1 MSALIRYRGFL
12 GDATASFYCAQLVR
26 QSFSAIPLVDV
37 LSQVIAIQFL
47 HRKGFIHR
55 DIKPENIFLDD
66 EGHLVLADLGLSEK
80 IAPLTSGRAGRSTF
94 LTWDRV
100 ARGHLGDEFPF
111 LWANATNPF
120 STRGISGTHWYS
132 APEIFRAEKYSF
144 GVDYWSIGVI
154 YHELVTG
161 HVSESNSYNSQLYL
175 SRQIPFD
182 TSTKYPESLRLVLD
196 FTTRSGQLKFLAD
209 WQVEELRTVG
219 LRRLALSSIVSFHRR
234 FCAISQTAATNRFP
248 KSNNPSSSTQCNS
261 LFAFLRLA

>member
-1 MSALIRYRGFL
+1 MCGLIRHRGFL
-12 GDATASFYCAQLVR
+12 GNDIASFYCAQLVR
-26 QSFSAIPLVDV
+26 QRTLRTAPTDV

-47 HRKGFIHR
+47 HRNGFIHR

-94 LTWDRV
+94 LTWERV
-100 ARGHLGDEFPF
+100 ARGHLGDDFPF
-111 LWANATNPF
+111 LWVGTANPF

-161 HVSESNSYNSQLYL
+161 HVGTPRSNFIQLPFIP
-175 SRQIPFD
+175 QIPFD
-182 TSTKYPESLRLVLD
+182 TSRTYPEDFRPALD
-196 FTTRSGQLKFLAD
+196 FTARSSQIKLLAD
-209 WQVEELRTVG
+209 WQIDELRTVG
-219 LRRLALSSIVSFHRR
+219 L
-234 FCAISQTAATNRFP
+234 
-248 KSNNPSSSTQCNS
+248 
-261 LFAFLRLA
+261 LR